1 MVKRVLPPPKVEMHA
16 ERPLL
21 RRREAA
27 HEPEPVGAAHA
38 DVAHHQLRESGKD
51 IQQDVGGERAD
62 KLIQHWLQDALR
74 HTRVIPTNQRRAISA
89 GAAGRCSA
97 ESRAH
102 HSDPLRPAGELVDL
116 VTAEGRSAKNGWV
129 VRGPVESERL
139 PVGGPTG
146 GEHVHVELQL
156 GLALP
161 AREAAL
167 VVREDPLPRLTRARL
182 VLVPPALALEVSPS
196 HVHARQRPARR
207 AARRAY
213 TGGALDLSRDVGRD
227 PSHRFDGSQQ
237 AGDGACVEESEAF
250 HLRSERGWN
259 QPVWW
264 RPGER
269 LRVEGTEE

>member
-1 MVKRVLPPPKVEMHA
+1 MEPGMPPA
-16 ERPLL
+16 TSSGGGRGL
-21 RRREAA
+21 
-27 HEPEPVGAAHA
+27 
-38 DVAHHQLRESGKD
+38 HQLRESGKD

-161 AREAAL
+161 A
-167 VVREDPLPRLTRARL
+167 
-182 VLVPPALALEVSPS
+182 PATATSS
-196 HVHARQRPARR
+196 
-207 AARRAY
+207 
-213 TGGALDLSRDVGRD
+213 GGQVGR
-227 PSHRFDGSQQ
+227 
-237 AGDGACVEESEAF
+237 
-250 HLRSERGWN
+250 ER
-259 QPVWW
+259 
-264 RPGER
+264 
-269 LRVEGTEE
+269 EGIAAVMAADNRD